1 MKPRTLLILLAVV
14 LALGAFIGFYERKLP
29 SSEER
34 ATLGKKV
41 LELDKAEVTAVAI
54 DSPKVGKIRLERTG
68 GGTTP
73 MPKAKEGEAAPEAPA
88 VEWRI
93 VQPLAARADSFA
105 VDRLLDGLAALEKT
119 RTLDDVDPKA
129 VGLDKPRAVVRL
141 TTRTGDKTGEK
152 VLQLGAE
159 VPPGGSLIAAVPGQK
174 GVYVVGDAILAEVDK
189 GAGEWRDRLVFR
201 GDRERVRSITLSGT
215 AGGPVVLARRADG
228 FWIER
233 PFADRAD
240 HDLVDGLLSDL
251 TRLTADRFLDGDGS
265 RPPSA
270 LGLQPPRATV
280 DVAFSGVTPPVRIEL
295 GTAVM
300 TGEAGAAAPEG
311 QPSGEVGYA
320 RVGDVTFEVR
330 TRLGESALRA
340 PADWRA
346 LQLSAFEVHQVDSAT
361 VRDGGTALELTR
373 ADTDWK
379 RGNTLISYL
388 PVSDLLF
395 AVIGARAE
403 RLLTPAEARGLG
415 LAKPL
420 LTFELRTKD
429 AGNETLILYPPVQGG
444 VPARASGREVVL
456 LLPADALQ
464 QIQAKVKAV
473 REAKVVKPER

>member
-34 ATLGKKV
+34 AALGKKV
-41 LELDKAEVTAVAI
+41 LELDKGEVTAVAI
-54 DSPKVGKIRLERTG
+54 DSPKGQVRLERTG

-73 MPKAKEGEAAPEAPA
+73 KPKEGEAAAPEAP

-105 VDRLLDGLAALEKT
+105 VDRLLDGIAGLEKT

-129 VGLDKPRAVVRL
+129 VGLDKPQAVVRL
-141 TTRTGDKTGEK
+141 TTKTGEK
-152 VLQLGAE
+152 VLRLGAK

-174 GVYVVGDAILAEVDK
+174 GVYVVGDAILSEVDK
-189 GAGEWRDRLVFR
+189 GPGEWRDRLVFH
-201 GDRERVRSITLSGT
+201 GDRERIRSITLTGG

-251 TRLTADRFLDGDGS
+251 TGLTADRFLDGS
-265 RPPSA
+265 RPASA

-295 GTAVM
+295 GTAV
-300 TGEAGAAAPEG
+300 TGAAAPEG

-330 TRLGESALRA
+330 TRLGESALRS

-403 RLLTPAEARGLG
+403 RLLTPAEARGL
-415 LAKPL
+415 LAGKPL

-429 AGNETLILYPPVQGG
+429 AGNETLVLYPPTPSG

-456 LLPADALQ
+456 LLPADTLS
-464 QIQAKVKAV
+464 QIQSKVKAV
-473 REAKVVKPER
+473 REAKVVTAEK

>member
-14 LALGAFIGFYERKLP
+14 LALGAFIWFYERKLP

-34 ATLGKKV
+34 ATLGRKV

-54 DSPKVGKIRLERTG
+54 DSPKGKIRLERTG
-68 GGTTP
+68 GAGP
-73 MPKAKEGEAAPEAPA
+73 NAKEGEAAPA

-119 RTLDDVDPKA
+119 RTLDDVDPKS

-141 TTRTGDKTGEK
+141 TTKTGDKTAEK

-159 VPPGGSLIAAVPGQK
+159 VPPGGSLIASVPGRK
-174 GVYVVGDAILAEVDK
+174 GAYVVGDAILSEVDK
-189 GAGEWRDRLVFR
+189 GPGEWRDRLVFR
-201 GDRERVRSITLSGT
+201 GDRERIRSITLSGG

-251 TRLTADRFLDGDGS
+251 TGLTAERYLDGS

-270 LGLQPPRATV
+270 LGLQPPRAMV

-295 GTAVM
+295 GTAV
-300 TGEAGAAAPEG
+300 TGAAAPEG

-346 LQLSAFEVHQVDSAT
+346 LQLSAFEVQQVDSAT
-361 VRDGGTALELTR
+361 VRDDRTALELTR

-379 RGNTLISYL
+379 RGDTLISYL

-403 RLLTPAEARGLG
+403 RLLTPAEAQSLHAG

-429 AGNETLILYPPVQGG
+429 AGNETLVLYPPVQGG
-444 VPARASGREVVL
+444 VPARASGRGVVL

>member
-14 LALGAFIGFYERKLP
+14 LALGAFIWFYERKLP

-34 ATLGKKV
+34 VTLGKKV

-54 DSPKVGKIRLERTG
+54 DSSKGKIRLERTG
-68 GGTTP
+68 GAGP
-73 MPKAKEGEAAPEAPA
+73 NAKEGEAAPA

-105 VDRLLDGLAALEKT
+105 VDRLLDGIAALEKT

-141 TTRTGDKTGEK
+141 TTKTGEK
-152 VLQLGAE
+152 VLRLGAE
-159 VPPGGSLIAAVPGQK
+159 VPPGGSLIVAVPGQK
-174 GVYVVGDAILAEVDK
+174 GVYVVGDAILSEVDK
-189 GAGEWRDRLVFR
+189 GPGEWRDRLVFR
-201 GDRERVRSITLSGT
+201 GDRERIRSITLSGA
-215 AGGPVVLARRADG
+215 AGGPVVLTRRADG

-251 TRLTADRFLDGDGS
+251 TGLTADRFLDGDGS
-265 RPPSA
+265 RPPTA

-280 DVAFSGVTPPVRIEL
+280 DVAFSGVTPPVRIDL
-295 GTAVM
+295 GTAV
-300 TGEAGAAAPEG
+300 TGAAAPEG

-403 RLLTPAEARGLG
+403 RLLTPAESQSLHAG

-429 AGNETLILYPPVQGG
+429 AGNETLVLYPPVQGG

-456 LLPADALQ
+456 LLPADTLQ

-473 REAKVVKPER
+473 REAKSVKPEK

>member
-14 LALGAFIGFYERKLP
+14 LALGAFIWFYERKLP

-34 ATLGKKV
+34 ATLGRKV

-54 DSPKVGKIRLERTG
+54 DSPKGKIRLERTG
-68 GGTTP
+68 GAGP
-73 MPKAKEGEAAPEAPA
+73 NAKEGETAPEAPA

-141 TTRTGDKTGEK
+141 TTKTGDKTGEK

-174 GVYVVGDAILAEVDK
+174 GVYVVGDAILSEVDK

-201 GDRERVRSITLSGT
+201 GDRERIRSITLSGA

-240 HDLVDGLLSDL
+240 HDLVDGVLSDL
-251 TRLTADRFLDGDGS
+251 TGLTAERYLDGS
-265 RPPSA
+265 RPPAA

-295 GTAVM
+295 GTAVT
-300 TGEAGAAAPEG
+300 TGTAGAAAPVAPEG

-346 LQLSAFEVHQVDSAT
+346 LQLSAFEVQQVDSAT
-361 VRDGGTALELTR
+361 VRDGQTAMELTR

-379 RGNTLISYL
+379 RGDTLISYL

-403 RLLTPAEARGLG
+403 RLLTPAESQSLHAG

-429 AGNETLILYPPVQGG
+429 AGNETLVLYPPGQGG

-456 LLPADALQ
+456 LLATDALQ

-473 REAKVVKPER
+473 REAKAVKPER

>member
-14 LALGAFIGFYERKLP
+14 LALGAFIWFYERKLP

-54 DSPKVGKIRLERTG
+54 DSSKGTLRLERTG
-68 GGTTP
+68 GAAA
-73 MPKAKEGEAAPEAPA
+73 PKAKEGEPAPEAPA

-119 RTLDDVDPKA
+119 RTLDDVDPRA

-141 TTRTGDKTGEK
+141 TTRTEGKTVEK

-159 VPPGGSLIAAVPGQK
+159 VPPGGSLIAAVPGRK
-174 GVYVVGDAILAEVDK
+174 GAYVVGDAILAEVDK
-189 GAGEWRDRLVFR
+189 APGEWRDRLVFR
-201 GDRERVRSITLSGT
+201 GDRERIRSITLTGA

-251 TRLTADRFLDGDGS
+251 TGLTADRFLDGGS

-280 DVAFSGVTPPVRIEL
+280 DVAFSGVTPPVRIDL
-295 GTAVM
+295 GTAV
-300 TGEAGAAAPEG
+300 TGAAAPEG

-379 RGNTLISYL
+379 RGDTLISYL

-403 RLLTPAEARGLG
+403 RLLTPAEAQGLHAG

-429 AGNETLILYPPVQGG
+429 AGNETLTLYPPVQGG

-473 REAKVVKPER
+473 REAKAVKPER

>member
-14 LALGAFIGFYERKLP
+14 LALGAFIFFYERKLP

-54 DSPKVGKIRLERTG
+54 DSPKGKIRLERTG
-68 GGTTP
+68 GAAA
-73 MPKAKEGEAAPEAPA
+73 PKAKEGEPAPEAPA

-141 TTRTGDKTGEK
+141 TTRAEGETVEK

-174 GVYVVGDAILAEVDK
+174 GAYVVGDAILSEVDK
-189 GAGEWRDRLVFR
+189 APGEWRDRLVFR
-201 GDRERVRSITLSGT
+201 GDRERIRSITLTGA
-215 AGGPVVLARRADG
+215 AGGPVVLARRADD

-251 TRLTADRFLDGDGS
+251 TGLTADRYLDGS

-295 GTAVM
+295 GTAV
-300 TGEAGAAAPEG
+300 TGAAAPEG
-311 QPSGEVGYA
+311 QSSGELGYA

-361 VRDGGTALELTR
+361 VRDDRTALELTR
-373 ADTDWK
+373 AETDWK
-379 RGNTLISYL
+379 RGDTLISYL

-403 RLLTPAEARGLG
+403 RLLTPAEARSLQAGSP
-415 LAKPL
+415 KPL

-429 AGNETLILYPPVQGG
+429 AGNETLVLYPPVQGG

-473 REAKVVKPER
+473 REAKAVKPER

>member
-14 LALGAFIGFYERKLP
+14 LALGAFIWFYERKLP

-54 DSPKVGKIRLERTG
+54 DSPKGKIRLERTG
-68 GGTTP
+68 GGAT
-73 MPKAKEGEAAPEAPA
+73 PKAKEGEPAPDAPA

-141 TTRTGDKTGEK
+141 TTKAGEK
-152 VLQLGAE
+152 VLRLGAE

-174 GVYVVGDAILAEVDK
+174 GAYVVGDAILSEVDK
-189 GAGEWRDRLVFR
+189 GPGEWRDRLVFR
-201 GDRERVRSITLSGT
+201 GDRERIRSITLSGA

-251 TRLTADRFLDGDGS
+251 TGLTADRFLDGS
-265 RPPSA
+265 RSPAA

-280 DVAFSGVTPPVRIEL
+280 DVAFSGVAPPVRIDL
-295 GTAVM
+295 GTAV
-300 TGEAGAAAPEG
+300 TGAAGAAAPEG
-311 QPSGEVGYA
+311 QPGGEVGYA

-361 VRDGGTALELTR
+361 VRDERTALELTR
-373 ADTDWK
+373 AGTDWK
-379 RGNTLISYL
+379 RGGTLISYL

-403 RLLTPAEARGLG
+403 RLLTPAESQSLHAGSS
-415 LAKPL
+415 KPL

-429 AGNETLILYPPVQGG
+429 AGNETLVLYPPVQGG

-473 REAKVVKPER
+473 REAKAVKPER